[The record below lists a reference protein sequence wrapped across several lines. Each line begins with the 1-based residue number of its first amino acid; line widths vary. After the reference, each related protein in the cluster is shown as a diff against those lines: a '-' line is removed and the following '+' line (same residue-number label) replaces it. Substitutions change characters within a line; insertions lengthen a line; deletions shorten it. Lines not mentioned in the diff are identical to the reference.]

1 MNILFIFVGVLLG
14 MAVSM
19 VLIPGREFYAYL
31 VICILGVIDI
41 CLIKLNG
48 EDVNWKSCTKL
59 FAQIGFDMILSGV
72 VGLWFASSIVFYSLH
87 QDHAP
92 DRQVHDLALAHVCK
106 KKKIDSA
113 PAG

>member
-1 MNILFIFVGVLLG
+1 
-14 MAVSM
+14 M

-72 VGLWFASSIVFYSLH
+72 VGLWFASSIVFYSLPRATRT
-87 QDHAP
+87 DLFFLVLLPYLTMAFAIIL
-92 DRQVHDLALAHVCK
+92 DLALAHVCK